1 MKNAD
6 SFVAALHEWAEI
18 TMRRSMRNVMRHTK
32 ESGLSMSQMGTLF
45 YLQRC
50 GHSGVSGL
58 GGHLGITNAAASQ
71 MLDRLVEQG
80 LILRSEDPQDRR
92 IKRLTLTEQG
102 RQMIYQSLH
111 AHQAWLEELSASLT
125 PQEKEAFIP
134 ALRTLTEKA
143 KQIK

>member
-1 MKNAD
+1 MPLTDPFLAL
-6 SFVAALHEWAEI
+6 LHEWAEI

-71 MLDRLVEQG
+71 KNLRPAKSSNKPAASERITEIQSMCASNQG
-80 LILRSEDPQDRR
+80 
-92 IKRLTLTEQG
+92 
-102 RQMIYQSLH
+102 MI
-111 AHQAWLEELSASLT
+111 
-125 PQEKEAFIP
+125 
-134 ALRTLTEKA
+134 
-143 KQIK
+143 